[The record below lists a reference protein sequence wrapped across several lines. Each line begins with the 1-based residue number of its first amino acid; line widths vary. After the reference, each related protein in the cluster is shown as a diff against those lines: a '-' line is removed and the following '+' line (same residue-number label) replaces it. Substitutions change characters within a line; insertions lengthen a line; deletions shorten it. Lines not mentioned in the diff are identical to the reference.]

1 MIVNKLRMN
10 ESLIYGTMLTKAK
23 ARRPVYTAKKN
34 AWQSFVYKINQNTPM
49 QNLGIWFA
57 KFKEKMSNN

>member
-23 ARRPVYTAKKN
+23 ARRPVGLYTAKKN

-49 QNLGIWFA
+49 QNLGI
-57 KFKEKMSNN
+57 

>member
-49 QNLGIWFA
+49 QNLGI
-57 KFKEKMSNN
+57 